1 MSLESVGF
9 ASVTSGL
16 LRPSGPDTN
25 RAIPDVGPARVAVAQ
40 TRDYVDLTPG
50 VTEGQPQVSD
60 IKPKAP
66 KTVVF
71 ALYDKVTLQDV
82 AAPLEIF
89 ARANDFGAK
98 YEVILV
104 SPTGRAVDTTSF
116 VSLNVDVA
124 LAEVPDRFDTLI
136 VPGGVPPDFSFTPGE
151 HDIPEE
157 QTPDAVAAALHMVG
171 DLAPRA
177 RRVASVCTGAFV
189 LAALGLLDGRRATT
203 HWAHCQ
209 ELSRIYPEV
218 EVVPDSLFVQDGPF
232 ITGAGITAGIDLGLA
247 MVESDYGPDVARRV
261 ARWMVVFLQRPGG
274 QAQFSVWTE
283 SELPVSGGLREIL
296 DAVVADPS
304 GDHSIATMA
313 ERATVSERH
322 LVRMFRVQVGMTPA
336 RFVEQARLEAAKVLL
351 ATGDLGQEAVARRAG
366 FGSADTMRRTFRR
379 TLGVSPSLY
388 RSRFR
393 TTGIHKG
400 F

>member
-1 MSLESVGF
+1 MSDERKPQ
-9 ASVTSGL
+9 
-16 LRPSGPDTN
+16 RPGAAA
-25 RAIPDVGPARVAVAQ
+25 RRPAEA
-40 TRDYVDLTPG
+40 T
-50 VTEGQPQVSD
+50 
-60 IKPKAP
+60 KAKTP

-71 ALYDKVTLQDV
+71 ALYDKTTLQDV

-98 YEVILV
+98 YRVILA
-104 SPTGRAVDTTSF
+104 SPTGEAVRTTSF
-116 VSLNVDVA
+116 VTLKVDVPA
-124 LAEVPDRFDTLI
+124 AQVPDRFDTLI
-136 VPGGVPPDFSFTPGE
+136 VPGGVPPDFDFTPGE

-157 QTPDAVAAALHMVG
+157 RTPDNVAAALDMVG

-209 ELSRIYPEV
+209 ELTRTYPEV
-218 EVVPDSLFVQDGPF
+218 EVVPDALFVEDGPF
-232 ITGAGITAGIDLGLA
+232 ITGAGISAGVDLGLA
-247 MVESDYGPDVARRV
+247 MVESDYGTDVARRV

-283 SELPVSGGLREIL
+283 AERSVTHGLREIL
-296 DAVVADPS
+296 DAVVADPAA
-304 GDHSIATMA
+304 DHSIAAMA
-313 ERATVSERH
+313 AQAAVSERH

-351 ATGDLGQEAVARRAG
+351 ATGDHGQETVARRAG

-379 TLGVSPSLY
+379 ALGVSPRTY

-393 TTGIHKG
+393 TTGIHQG
-400 F
+400 FQG

>member
-1 MSLESVGF
+1 MSNEKRSPTAAGRRPLK
-9 ASVTSGL
+9 ADGL
-16 LRPSGPDTN
+16 K
-25 RAIPDVGPARVAVAQ
+25 AR
-40 TRDYVDLTPG
+40 
-50 VTEGQPQVSD
+50 
-60 IKPKAP
+60 

-89 ARANDFGAK
+89 ARANDFGAR
-98 YEVILV
+98 YEVILA
-104 SPTGRAVDTTSF
+104 SLTGKPVDTTSY
-116 VSLNVDVA
+116 VTLNVDTS
-124 LAEVPDRFDTLI
+124 LAEVPERIDTLI
-136 VPGGVPPDFSFTPGE
+136 VPGGVPPDFTFTPGE

-157 QTPDAVAAALHMVG
+157 QTPDVVPSALEMVSE
-171 DLAPRA
+171 LAPRA

-209 ELSRIYPEV
+209 ELARAYPHV
-218 EVVPDSLFVQDGPF
+218 SVDPDSLFVQDGPF
-232 ITGAGITAGIDLGLA
+232 ITGAGISAGIDLGLA
-247 MVESDYGPDVARRV
+247 LVESDYGPDVARRV

-283 SELPVSGGLREIL
+283 AALPVSKGLREIL
-296 DAVVADPS
+296 DSVVADPS
-304 GDHSIATMA
+304 ADHSIATMA
-313 ERATVSERH
+313 DRAAVSERH

-336 RFVEQARLEAAKVLL
+336 RFVERARLEAAKVLL
-351 ATGDLGQEAVARRAG
+351 ATGDNSQEAVARRAG

-379 TLGVSPSLY
+379 ALGVSPSTY

-393 TTGIHKG
+393 TTGVRSTPIPVVSATSHRG
-400 F
+400 PSSRRSTASTR

>member
-1 MSLESVGF
+1 M
-9 ASVTSGL
+9 
-16 LRPSGPDTN
+16 
-25 RAIPDVGPARVAVAQ
+25 
-40 TRDYVDLTPG
+40 
-50 VTEGQPQVSD
+50 SD
-60 IKPKAP
+60 IRPQRLHEAAGRRPAKAREPEAP

-89 ARANDFGAK
+89 ARANDFGAR
-98 YEVILV
+98 YRVILA
-104 SPTGRAVDTTSF
+104 SPTGASVDTTSF
-116 VSLNVDVA
+116 VSLKVDMP

-136 VPGGVPPDFSFTPGE
+136 VPGGVPPDFYFTPGE

-157 QTPDAVAAALHMVG
+157 QTPDVVPAALEMVG
-171 DLAPRA
+171 ELAPRA
-177 RRVASVCTGAFV
+177 RRIASVCTGAFV

-209 ELSRIYPEV
+209 ELARTYPEI

-232 ITGAGITAGIDLGLA
+232 ITGAGISAGIDLGLA
-247 MVESDYGPDVARRV
+247 LVESDYGPDVARRV

-283 SELPVSGGLREIL
+283 SELPVSGGLREIF
-296 DAVVADPS
+296 DSVVSDP
-304 GDHSIATMA
+304 GADHSIAAMA
-313 ERATVSERH
+313 DRAAVSERH

-351 ATGDLGQEAVARRAG
+351 ATGDHGQEAVARRVG

-379 TLGVSPSLY
+379 ALGVSPSMY

-393 TTGIHKG
+393 TTGIHQS

>member
-1 MSLESVGF
+1 MSDNRTQRLHEATGR
-9 ASVTSGL
+9 
-16 LRPSGPDTN
+16 RPAKSTG
-25 RAIPDVGPARVAVAQ
+25 
-40 TRDYVDLTPG
+40 
-50 VTEGQPQVSD
+50 
-60 IKPKAP
+60 P
-66 KTVVF
+66 KTPKTPKTIVF

-89 ARANDFGAK
+89 ARANDFGAN
-98 YEVILV
+98 YRVILT
-104 SPTGRAVDTTSF
+104 SLTGEPVDTTSF
-116 VSLNVDVA
+116 VSLRVGMP
-124 LAEVPDRFDTLI
+124 LADVPDRFDTLI
-136 VPGGVPPDFSFTPGE
+136 VPGGVPPDFYFTPGE

-157 QTPDAVAAALHMVG
+157 QTPDVVASALELVG
-171 DLAPRA
+171 ELAPRA
-177 RRVASVCTGAFV
+177 RRIASVCTGAFV

-209 ELSRIYPEV
+209 ELARTYPEV

-232 ITGAGITAGIDLGLA
+232 ITGAGISAGIDLGLA

-283 SELPVSGGLREIL
+283 SERPVSGALREIL
-296 DAVVADPS
+296 DAVVADPAA
-304 GDHSIATMA
+304 DHSLAAMA
-313 ERATVSERH
+313 DRAAVSERH

-336 RFVEQARLEAAKVLL
+336 RYVEQARLEAAKLLL
-351 ATGDLGQEAVARRAG
+351 ATGDQGQQSVAKRAG

-379 TLGVSPSLY
+379 ALGVSPSTY

-393 TTGIHKG
+393 TTGIEHG

>member
-1 MSLESVGF
+1 MPQRVHKAAGR
-9 ASVTSGL
+9 
-16 LRPSGPDTN
+16 RPAKTKG
-25 RAIPDVGPARVAVAQ
+25 
-40 TRDYVDLTPG
+40 
-50 VTEGQPQVSD
+50 
-60 IKPKAP
+60 PKAP

-89 ARANDFGAK
+89 ARANDFGAN
-98 YEVILV
+98 YNVILA
-104 SPTGRAVDTTSF
+104 SITGEAVETTSF
-116 VSLNVDVA
+116 VSLNVDMP
-124 LAEVPDRFDTLI
+124 LAAVPQWIDTLI
-136 VPGGVPPDFSFTPGE
+136 VPGGVPPDFNFTPGE

-157 QTPDAVAAALHMVG
+157 QTPDVVSAALEMVG
-171 DLAPRA
+171 ELAPRA

-209 ELSRIYPEV
+209 ELARTYPEV
-218 EVVPDSLFVQDGPF
+218 VVDPDSLFVHDGRY

-247 MVESDYGPDVARRV
+247 LVESDYGPDVARRV

-283 SELPVSGGLREIL
+283 AALPVSRGLREII
-296 DAVVADPS
+296 DSVVADP
-304 GDHSIATMA
+304 GADHSIAAMA
-313 ERATVSERH
+313 DRAAVSERH
-322 LVRMFRVQVGMTPA
+322 LVRMFRMQVGMTPA

-351 ATGDLGQEAVARRAG
+351 ATGDHGQDAVARRAG

-379 TLGVSPSLY
+379 ALGVSPSMY
-388 RSRFR
+388 RTRFR
-393 TTGIHKG
+393 TTGIHQG
-400 F
+400 L

>member
-1 MSLESVGF
+1 MN
-9 ASVTSGL
+9 
-16 LRPSGPDTN
+16 PSWGDE
-25 RAIPDVGPARVAVAQ
+25 RAQ
-40 TRDYVDLTPG
+40 
-50 VTEGQPQVSD
+50 QVSD
-60 IKPKAP
+60 GLRPHRLTRAARRQPVRARATKAP

-89 ARANDFGAK
+89 ARANDFGAQ
-98 YEVILV
+98 YRVILM
-104 SPTGRAVDTTSF
+104 SSTGEAVDTTSF
-116 VSLNVDVA
+116 VSLKVDMS
-124 LAEVPDRFDTLI
+124 LAEVPDRIDTLI
-136 VPGGVPPDFSFTPGE
+136 VPGGVPPDFNFTPGE

-157 QTPDAVAAALHMVG
+157 QTPDVVPAALEMVRA
-171 DLAPRA
+171 LAPRS

-209 ELSRIYPEV
+209 ELARAYPNV
-218 EVVPDSLFVQDGPF
+218 EVDPDSLFVQDGRF

-247 MVESDYGPDVARRV
+247 LVESDYGPDVARRV

-283 SELPVSGGLREIL
+283 SAAPVSKGLREIL
-296 DAVVADPS
+296 DAVVADP
-304 GDHSIATMA
+304 GADHSTAAMA
-313 ERATVSERH
+313 ARAAVSERH
-322 LVRMFRVQVGMTPA
+322 LVRMFRMQVGLTPA

-351 ATGDLGQEAVARRAG
+351 ATGDHGQEAVARRAG

-379 TLGVSPSLY
+379 ALGVSPSMY

-393 TTGIHKG
+393 TTGIHQHL
-400 F
+400 